1 MSKDKMY
8 KVTID
13 IDTEWVK
20 NFGLIFKASSEAE
33 AESNAL
39 VEVKQNLTDYI
50 TAYAEEVE

>member
-50 TAYAEEVE
+50 TAYAEEVK

>member
-1 MSKDKMY
+1 MTKKY
-8 KVTID
+8 KVTLEVD
-13 IDTEWVK
+13 SEWVK
-20 NFGLIFKASSEAE
+20 NFGLTFNASSEAE